1 MSAELLIAT
10 PRIDGTELLDAMVTG
25 VILLDQDL
33 RVGYLNAAAQT
44 LLGVGLN
51 QTLGRPVA
59 ELTRGADTLL
69 PLFERAR
76 KGGEAVVQRELAW
89 PRPAASTVF
98 STVR

>member
-25 VILLDQDL
+25 VFLLDRDL
-33 RVGYLNAAAQT
+33 QVGYLNAAAQT

-51 QTLGRPVA
+51 QALGRPIA

-76 KGGEAVVQRELAW
+76 KGGEAVVQR
-89 PRPAASTVF
+89 
-98 STVR
+98 